1 MLVKRKNILLERPGQ
16 SSGTSVLP
24 ADFSKPGLF
33 ALIVGINSYKSKEF
47 SDLCGA
53 VPDARLL
60 EDYLKTDL
68 KVPSNQICVLLDQ
81 AASCKAIIEAFI
93 ALKNDERIKK
103 GAPILIFF
111 AGHGSE
117 LQPSDDWASR
127 GLGITMQMLVP
138 QDYCSKSLESTP
150 VPGIPDRTIAALL
163 QGIAEKKGDNITV
176 VFDCCHSASGTRGN
190 VGPERVRSVVVDF
203 AIHTE
208 DLDQEILESVAFR
221 IPNNSPRYLYYGLR
235 SHILISACGSD
246 ETARER
252 YGRGKFTTAFIKLL
266 RTIPLD
272 KLRYSDILTYIDV
285 IPGQNPQCEGINQH
299 RYLFDGKVAPPSP
312 ASFICRYDEMLGKI
326 IIDAGTA
333 HGVSKGTE
341 FGIYHQRDLTSR
353 LPLGTLTADK
363 VTSYSSVVTIS
374 KLSQNSFLNALRRH
388 PSPELVAVRT
398 KAGQREHLYVYIT
411 PRNYLSPFED
421 PAYQFLVSLLQDGKR
436 DLHNIAIARGVD
448 HAHLELTIE
457 NHEAIFHLRDKTAM
471 QYGYAHQFRSVA
483 ASVDEVARFLT
494 AASKHYWD
502 LRRASDDNLNEI
514 ASHVQLSFYRL
525 QESQYSFYG
534 AAQPEMFPVGDDL
547 CQDGV
552 VDFSV
557 GEDRVYGI
565 KLTNNSSHDLYPS
578 LFYFDSTDFNGR
590 VTYYK
595 PCSSGQYVLDVPLK
609 KDGGTLTIGY
619 GSGGVPPFAYSLQ
632 DGRDITIGFL
642 KLLVFTKPVDPST
655 IPASYLS
662 TANLRETATD
672 TWGATV
678 IPIVQRRPTR
688 ERLHRNPQLVGRM
701 LPPSRPNSNRHARA
715 QAVIRASS
723 VPRQFGAINWSGGEY
738 RQTGQFNAT

>member
-1 MLVKRKNILLERPGQ
+1 MVVQRKNILLEPAGQ
-16 SSGTSVLP
+16 SR
-24 ADFSKPGLF
+24 PGLF
-33 ALIVGINSYKSKEF
+33 ALIIGINSYKSKEF
-47 SDLCGA
+47 SDLYGA
-53 VPDARLL
+53 VPDARLF

-81 AASCKAIIEAFI
+81 AASRKAIIEAFI

-103 GAPILIFF
+103 GDPILIFF
-111 AGHGSE
+111 AGHGGE

-138 QDYCSKSLESTP
+138 QDYCSKSLESKS

-252 YGRGKFTTAFIKLL
+252 YGRGKFTAAFIKLL
-266 RTIPLD
+266 RTVPLD

-299 RYLFDGKVAPPSP
+299 RYLFDGKVASPSP
-312 ASFICRYDEMLGKI
+312 ASFICRYHEMLGII

-353 LPLGTLTADK
+353 LPLGTLTVDK
-363 VTSYSSVVTIS
+363 VTSYSSVVTVS
-374 KLSQNSFLNALRRH
+374 KLSQNSFLNALHAH
-388 PSPELVAVRT
+388 PSPELVAVQT
-398 KAGQREHLYVYIT
+398 KAGQRDHLYVYIT

-436 DLHNIAIARGVD
+436 DLHNIAIARDVD

-457 NHEAIFHLRDKTAM
+457 NHEATFHLRDKTAM
-471 QYGYAHQFRSVA
+471 QYGFAHQFRSVA

-494 AASKHYWD
+494 AASKHYWE
-502 LRRASDDNLNEI
+502 LRRASDDNEI

-525 QESQYSFYG
+525 QESQYSFFG
-534 AAQPEMFPVGDDL
+534 AEQPELFPVGGDL
-547 CQDGV
+547 CRNGV
-552 VDFSV
+552 IDFSV
-557 GEDRVYGI
+557 DEDRVYGI
-565 KLTNNSSHDLYPS
+565 KLTNNSPHDLYPS
-578 LFYFDSTDFNGR
+578 LFYFDGTDFNGR

-595 PCSSGQYVLDVPLK
+595 PHSSGQYVLDVPLK

-632 DGRDITIGFL
+632 GGRDITVGFL
-642 KLLVFTKPVDPST
+642 KLFIFTKPVDPST

-688 ERLHRNPQLVGRM
+688 ERLHRNPQLVGRI
-701 LPPSRPNSNRHARA
+701 LPLSQPNVNTHARA
-715 QAVIRASS
+715 QALTRASS
-723 VPRQFGAINWSGGEY
+723 MPY
-738 RQTGQFNAT
+738 